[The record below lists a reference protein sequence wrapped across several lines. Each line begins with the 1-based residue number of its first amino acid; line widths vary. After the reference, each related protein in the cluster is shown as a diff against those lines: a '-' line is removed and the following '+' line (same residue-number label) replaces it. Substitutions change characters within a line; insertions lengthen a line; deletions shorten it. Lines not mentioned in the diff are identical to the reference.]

1 MPTLNRELLTEIYNA
16 VEHALANT
24 LGEDPSQDIVDEV
37 GLAVYDAIEE
47 FDIDADFIK
56 LDERFEATVKVIQQ
70 LDPEFDNLDELDIT
84 DWVGELTT
92 QLEEYGVL

>member
-1 MPTLNRELLTEIYNA
+1 MTTLNRELLTEIYNA
-16 VEHALANT
+16 VEHALANN

-47 FDIDADFIK
+47 FDKDADFIK
-56 LDERFEATVKVIQQ
+56 LDDRLEATVKVIQKF
-70 LDPEFDNLDELDIT
+70 DPEIVLDELDIT

-92 QLEEYGVL
+92 QLEAYEVL

>member
-16 VEHALANT
+16 VEHALANN
-24 LGEDPSQDIVDEV
+24 LGEDPSQDIVDEI

-47 FDIDADFIK
+47 FDKDADFIK
-56 LDERFEATVKVIQQ
+56 LDDRLEATVKVIQKF
-70 LDPEFDNLDELDIT
+70 DPEIVLDELDIT

-92 QLEEYGVL
+92 QLEAYEVL